1 MNAPAELTELDQWV
15 TWNYQGPDKRKV
27 PYNARTG
34 SPASSTDAETW
45 SAFGDACAAAQRRH
59 HAGVGFVF
67 TDYDPYVGV
76 DLDDSLGEGGAPLPW
91 AAPIIAALGSYTEV
105 SPSGKGVKVWVKGEV
120 PQNLKTARIEIYK
133 HKRYF
138 TVTGRHL
145 EGTPTEIRE
154 ANGALTQLYEQVRKA
169 REAERRRAYV
179 DAAFR
184 REVESVRGAQEGNRN
199 NQLFASAAALAGFVK
214 SHELDEHT
222 VRDALKDAA
231 KTGGLSDHEIDQTL
245 DSAFT
250 RAEPR
255 DVPPDK
261 NPPLP
266 ASDIVPASKAPPAKP
281 VGRVEYVVADWK
293 PNIINAADLA
303 HTVFEALTWT
313 VDGLLPEGAC
323 LLAAKPKSKKSWLA
337 LAVSIAVASSGK
349 ALGFFDVAGGRVL
362 YLDLESNQRRMQ
374 SRLRSVLGND
384 SSKWP
389 KNFELATEWPRGDDA
404 LRAIEG
410 YCLAKP
416 DTRLIVIDI
425 LARVRPPKD
434 PKADPYEQDYTFL
447 QSINALAERLRIT
460 IIVIHHTRKAKA
472 DDIFDEVSGTTA
484 ITGAVATIWMMS
496 RSAENPDE
504 QMLHLRG
511 RDLIDEEPIAI
522 KWDAYTCQHIFVAAG
537 SEASSSAER
546 RKVLDAMDED
556 SEYQMKE
563 IAALI
568 GKSIKATDNL
578 LRRLV
583 EDNSVQRTGRG
594 RYAKIPKPQ
603 HPRGIRGIRGI
614 DGQSGNGGIT
624 AGGNYAPE
632 SINPPSNS
640 TIPHN
645 STSGGVELPTASGR
659 RETPQ
664 NDEFHEFHGDQGVE
678 ANDQPAVPFFVQRG
692 AAGWEVV
699 ELDGRVI
706 SSHATE
712 DEAEA
717 AFWKYAEAYFGKDG
731 E

>member
-1 MNAPAELTELDQWV
+1 
-15 TWNYQGPDKRKV
+15 
-27 PYNARTG
+27 
-34 SPASSTDAETW
+34 
-45 SAFGDACAAAQRRH
+45 
-59 HAGVGFVF
+59 
-67 TDYDPYVGV
+67 
-76 DLDDSLGEGGAPLPW
+76 
-91 AAPIIAALGSYTEV
+91 
-105 SPSGKGVKVWVKGEV
+105 
-120 PQNLKTARIEIYK
+120 
-133 HKRYF
+133 
-138 TVTGRHL
+138 
-145 EGTPTEIRE
+145 
-154 ANGALTQLYEQVRKA
+154 
-169 REAERRRAYV
+169 
-179 DAAFR
+179 
-184 REVESVRGAQEGNRN
+184 VRGSQEGNRN

-214 SHELDEHT
+214 GGELNEHD
-222 VRDALKDAA
+222 VRDALRAA
-231 KTGGLSDHEIDQTL
+231 AQQGGLSAHEIDQTL

-255 DVPPDK
+255 QVPPDK
-261 NPPLP
+261 NAPPAADL
-266 ASDIVPASKAPPAKP
+266 VPSSKAPPAKP
-281 VGRVEYVVADWK
+281 VGKVEYVVADWK

-337 LAVSIAVASSGK
+337 LAVGLAVALAGK

-374 SRLRSVLGND
+374 SRLRSVLGVD
-384 SSKWP
+384 KSKWP

-484 ITGAVATIWMMS
+484 ITGAVATIWMLS
-496 RSAENPDE
+496 RSTENPDE

-522 KWDAYTCQHIFVAAG
+522 KWDAYTCQHIFVASG

-556 SEYQMKE
+556 SEYQLKE

-568 GKSIKATDNL
+568 SKSMKATDNL

-583 EDNSVQRTGRG
+583 EDNAIQRTGRG
-594 RYAKIPKPQ
+594 RYAKIPKPIA
-603 HPRGIRGIRGI
+603 PRGIRGIRGI
-614 DGQSGNGGIT
+614 DGQRGNGGYIEGEV
-624 AGGNYAPE
+624 AGD
-632 SINPPSNS
+632 STTNS

-645 STSGGVELPTASGR
+645 STSGGVELPTALGSP
-659 RETPQ
+659 ETPQ
-664 NDEFHEFHGDQGVE
+664 NLEFHEFHEDRIDDPDGWLSRSETDTDLTPLGGAPIEEEEDGDVSEG
-678 ANDQPAVPFFVQRG
+678 
-692 AAGWEVV
+692 
-699 ELDGRVI
+699 
-706 SSHATE
+706 
-712 DEAEA
+712 
-717 AFWKYAEAYFGKDG
+717 
-731 E
+731 